1 LENAKAAEEPPKK
14 KRKLFGGVY
23 ADDMSLVIPENAA
36 QQPGWKVSSL
46 GRVTKPVRM
55 RPAHPLPDV
64 QAEMSR
70 SKAKQ
75 GSSKKQ
81 DEPVKKKKRTKE
93 PDTRARRR
101 TIDMTKWGSTHLKGV
116 FLDLELPVGRK
127 NAMNAALTMEDIG
140 DTETGSESD
149 ADADEVAA
157 AVEELSISPSPSVLP
172 SKDAVS
178 SPCPHPPHLSPPQQV
193 LLKSN
198 SAPSP
203 VQITDIELEK
213 VQNLRLLTSFFG
225 GDGNEDDWIGRESFG
240 SDIDVEELVKG
251 DRILAN
257 EDLDF
262 EVVPRNAQK
271 VVHHSPEQ
279 EAVEKDEEMVEV
291 DDMAVD
297 PPAQAESTSRAS
309 ASAPS
314 KLKDLF
320 APQEAQGTS
329 VSSF

>member
-1 LENAKAAEEPPKK
+1 MENAKAAEEPPKK

-23 ADDMSLVIPENAA
+23 ADDMSLVTPENAT

-127 NAMNAALTMEDIG
+127 NAINAALTMEDIG
-140 DTETGSESD
+140 GTDSGSESD

-172 SKDAVS
+172 SKDAAS
-178 SPCPHPPHLSPPQQV
+178 SPYPYPPHSSPPQQV
-193 LLKSN
+193 LPKSN
-198 SAPSP
+198 YAPSP

-225 GDGNEDDWIGRESFG
+225 GDGDEDDWIGRESVG

-271 VVHHSPEQ
+271 VVHRSPEQ
-279 EAVEKDEEMVEV
+279 EAVEMDEEMLE
-291 DDMAVD
+291 DMAVD

-320 APQEAQGTS
+320 APQEAQSTS